1 MQIRVP
7 ASTTY
12 LPVFHQDICLF
23 NRQLLLII
31 KLKLLITWTQ
41 VIWSTNKYWYWKPLI
56 LHRNQ
61 KGFIHPVYKYLRGI
75 FAYNSYKEVWRKPAM
90 HKQFFFSKQ
99 TCLNICCITNKGKT
113 AKNEWENDTLALF
126 DLYTMYIK
134 NLRQYFF
141 CIYLLTCLNKDVSIV
156 LKVINIWTR

>member
-1 MQIRVP
+1 MW
-7 ASTTY
+7 
-12 LPVFHQDICLF
+12 LF

-75 FAYNSYKEVWRKPAM
+75 FAYNSNKEVWRKPAM
-90 HKQFFFSKQ
+90 HKQFFFFSKQ

-113 AKNEWENDTLALF
+113 AKNEWEKLKTILF
-126 DLYTMYIK
+126 L
-134 NLRQYFF
+134 
-141 CIYLLTCLNKDVSIV
+141 YLLTNLFKQRCVNCVKSYKYLNKVKSQWSKFF
-156 LKVINIWTR
+156 LKMLYIMRRILLIKF